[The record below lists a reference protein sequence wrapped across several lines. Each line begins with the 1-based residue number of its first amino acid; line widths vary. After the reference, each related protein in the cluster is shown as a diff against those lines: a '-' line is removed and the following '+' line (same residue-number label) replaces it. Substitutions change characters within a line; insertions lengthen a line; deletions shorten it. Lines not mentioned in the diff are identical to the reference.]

1 MKNQLI
7 HPERDSN
14 PPVPISSPSDQ
25 PFTRIDLMSWL
36 AWSNSS
42 ELMVSLGVP
51 GSHLGLSNCARVA
64 RSTQEKDY
72 RASLNWPIIV
82 PPTPIDLL
90 VLLSLS

>member
-7 HPERDSN
+7 HSERDSN
-14 PPVPISSPSDQ
+14 PPVPVSNPGDQ

-42 ELMVSLGVP
+42 ELMISLEVP
-51 GSHLGLSNCARVA
+51 GSHLRLSNCAQVA

-72 RASLNWPIIV
+72 CASLNWPIC
-82 PPTPIDLL
+82 TPNSNDLFWC
-90 VLLSLS
+90 